1 MTSVTTTLSISS
13 FSLLPVIIGVVG
25 AIVIIAIIIIV
36 IVFIGVFFYGIH
48 KGKQM
53 SVNSNCQ
60 EMTTLPNQPSN
71 LTEYEYLSV
80 IASSS
85 TEQRD
90 ENEYQE
96 LSQNPSTM
104 TEYSTVSINTL
115 EIHRDH
121 DNVIHSSHQGSSHNF
136 IPSSTSAEYTTLC
149 ATTLEIHGD
158 YDKVLH
164 AVPNF

>member
-1 MTSVTTTLSISS
+1 MTSVTTTLSTSS

-36 IVFIGVFFYGIH
+36 IVFIGVYFYGIH

-53 SVNSNCQ
+53 SINSNCQ
-60 EMTTLPNQPSN
+60 EMTTLPNQPSI
-71 LTEYEYLSV
+71 LTEYEYLPV

-96 LSQNPSTM
+96 LSQNPPTM
-104 TEYSTVSINTL
+104 TEYSTLSINTY
-115 EIHRDH
+115 H
-121 DNVIHSSHQGSSHNF
+121 DNIIHSSHQRSSHTF